1 MLRLC
6 ISYILHVPI
15 LCINI
20 CFRISSAQIYE
31 GDLLCSSIRF
41 YLWVNC
47 QAAFAYISNSWSV
60 FSKFVNFVLF
70 EHACNISKLVNQL
83 VLFVELLL
91 FFNKNK
97 YIPLNFRWMF
107 LLRTGKYC
115 TCLFKVSKSGLLKKN
130 KFLWP
135 HDNYL

>member
-6 ISYILHVPI
+6 INCIPI

-31 GDLLCSSIRF
+31 GDLLWSSIRF
-41 YLWVNC
+41 YLWVNW

-70 EHACNISKLVNQL
+70 EHACNISKLVNRL

-91 FFNKNK
+91 FLIKTNIYSEF
-97 YIPLNFRWMF
+97 PLNVFTQNREILYMF
-107 LLRTGKYC
+107 IQ
-115 TCLFKVSKSGLLKKN
+115 GLQVWFIKKTT
-130 KFLWP
+130 FLWP